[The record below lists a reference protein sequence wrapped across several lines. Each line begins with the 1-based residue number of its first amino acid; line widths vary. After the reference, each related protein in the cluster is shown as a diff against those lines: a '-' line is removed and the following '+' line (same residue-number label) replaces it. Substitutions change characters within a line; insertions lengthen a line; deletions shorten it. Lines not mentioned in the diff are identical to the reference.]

1 MMLQDARK
9 AKGRVRKDMRV
20 VSEAKLVVE
29 KKKKRFED
37 VTSHYKYNKPMLPPV
52 SCRGDTPLI
61 QQQTNK

>member
-1 MMLQDARK
+1 MLQDARK

-37 VTSHYKYNKPMLPPV
+37 VASHYKYNKPMLPPV
-52 SCRGDTPLI
+52 SRRTDTSLS
-61 QQQTNK
+61 Q